1 MPYFALICR
10 DKPGALAIRME
21 NRAAHLAYI
30 EETGAVF
37 LGGPLLENGQMAG
50 SLLVL
55 DLADL
60 DAAQAWAANDPYA
73 KAGLFDSVTINEWKK
88 VIG

>member
-1 MPYFALICR
+1 MRVALICQ
-10 DKPGALAIRME
+10 DKPGALPTRVE

-30 EETGAVF
+30 AETGIVDLAGPF
-37 LGGPLLENGQMAG
+37 LNADGQMSG

-55 DLADL
+55 NVDDM
-60 DAAQAWAANDPYA
+60 AQAESWAANDPYA
-73 KAGLFDSVTINEWKK
+73 KAGLFASVTLQEWKR